1 MNFEKVISNLNSN
14 KIKWLPNELN
24 DLIQF
29 NKHLEELKR
38 ETSDLLEEYQNKI
51 FAYFPYC
58 SDYSIDTYINYI
70 QTGIEISWSS
80 YVYGNISPDAKLF

>member
-38 ETSDLLEEYQNKI
+38 ETSDLLEEYKNK
-51 FAYFPYC
+51 
-58 SDYSIDTYINYI
+58 
-70 QTGIEISWSS
+70 
-80 YVYGNISPDAKLF
+80 